1 MDTKIE
7 IIKDM
12 SSVTEMICNTD
23 IKLLE
28 DLYSG
33 FPVSM
38 DRIRTILESRKETL
52 VRNQRIKK
60 ILETM

>member
-28 DLYSG
+28 DLCSG
-33 FPVSM
+33 LPVSM